1 MSREL
6 VQYLKRLER
15 RGIRSVYMPRDH
27 VPAVA
32 PPVADEAPTNDVSKD
47 VAKDVQ
53 VSKSTANAAEQ
64 LSDIAAIV
72 SKCTECG
79 LHEGRTKTVFGTGDP
94 QAKVI
99 FIGEGPGR
107 DEDQQGKP
115 FVGRSGQ
122 LLTKMLAAIDLARDD
137 VYIANIVKCRPPNNR
152 DPQETEVRCCEKYL
166 EQQIDVIKPQLICAL
181 GRVSAHWLLQTKDS
195 LASLRQ
201 SDNEYRGI
209 PVLVTYHPAAL
220 LRNPNFKKNAW
231 EDLKRLRSL
240 IA

>member
-6 VQYLKRLER
+6 IAYLKNLER
-15 RGIRSVYMPRDH
+15 RGIRSIHRGEGA
-27 VPAVA
+27 AV
-32 PPVADEAPTNDVSKD
+32 VAADTGAASDASIKTKVDDTVSTS
-47 VAKDVQ
+47 VAE
-53 VSKSTANAAEQ
+53 T
-64 LSDIAAIV
+64 LSDIESIV
-72 SKCTECG
+72 SKCTECA
-79 LHEGRTKTVFGTGDP
+79 LHEGRTKTVFGTGSP
-94 QAKVI
+94 QADVI

-107 DEDQQGKP
+107 DEDLQGKP

-166 EQQIDVIKPQLICAL
+166 EQQIDAIKPKLICAL

-195 LASLRQ
+195 LGSLRK

-220 LRNPNFKKNAW
+220 LRNPNFKKDAW
-231 EDLKRLRSL
+231 EDLKKLRS
-240 IA
+240 IINES